1 MANGRKSIYDA
12 MYAPS
17 PWEEL
22 ISNLPQQLMQA
33 QKYKDQKEFRDRQQQ
48 FNEWNATAR
57 LAYQESSL
65 IEDPDLRREYMS
77 KFANSDWAT
86 GLGLS
91 AQLSQMSQPSNV
103 RSEWNSDIKE
113 YSSLSRED
121 FPDLEELD
129 NAIIDLQENYEFTPG
144 TSKYQIWDNTL
155 SNLQEKRNF
164 VKENYGTLNETK
176 LNKSRRYRMLEKEYD
191 RWDKKEEEL
200 MLAYSGALATGD
212 ESDFMVKSAK
222 ASWKT
227 GKEEKE
233 KALEKLNEFQDRKL
247 EGTDR
252 YAYYYGG
259 VKGAVP
265 LETDSGDPD
274 WFNQEDLLGKVNTF
288 QKNPEFQE
296 LFGSWSLLGDNIDTE
311 GAKEIYESIINFKPE
326 GVVIDS
332 SETDT
337 TTIPP
342 NYAGM
347 VGGRITK
354 DERPKIL
361 TEKKEI
367 PKPSLKANQRI
378 VSKDGQ
384 EYIVDRIIHWG
395 NPPKTIKVHPVQTG
409 TRKYTGKRKENV
421 YIPWGEAELYNI
433 VQ

>member
-22 ISNLPQQLMQA
+22 VTNLPQQLLEA
-33 QKYKDQKEFRDRQQQ
+33 QKYKDQKAFRNRQQQ
-48 FNEWNATAR
+48 FNEWNTTAR

-91 AQLSQMSQPSNV
+91 AQLSQMSQPSST

-113 YSSLSRED
+113 YSSLSRES
-121 FPDLEELD
+121 FPDVKDLD
-129 NAIIDLQENYEFTPG
+129 SAITDLQENYEFTPG
-144 TSKYQIWDNTL
+144 TSKYQIWDSTL

-164 VKENYGTLNETK
+164 VKERYGTLDETK

-191 RWDKKEEEL
+191 RAIKAEEEAL
-200 MLAYSGALATGD
+200 LAMSGSLTAYGKDSPLYDADKGRYD
-212 ESDFMVKSAK
+212 MAKKQSSLKLGNLES
-222 ASWKT
+222 
-227 GKEEKE
+227 
-233 KALEKLNEFQDRKL
+233 FQDRKL

-265 LETDSGDPD
+265 VETDSGDPE
-274 WFNQEDLLGKVNTF
+274 WFNQEDLLSKANAF

-296 LFGSWSLLGDNIDTE
+296 LFGSWSMLGGDIDTE

-326 GVVIDS
+326 EVVIDS

-378 VSKDGQ
+378 ISKDGQ

-395 NPPKTIKVHPVQTG
+395 NPSKTIKVHPVQTG